1 MSLLLIA
8 NPGSASRKYALV
20 DDKLKE
26 VAALHIEQSGSE
38 LIATLRTGGD
48 TRQVPLGFAD
58 ISQSAAH
65 LYGIFNSERL
75 LESPSDVRAI
85 GLRIV
90 APSNYFFKDRL
101 VDDDVVQHIRDILPL
116 DPIHVS
122 GTLQELEALRSSLP
136 TVPVALISDSAF
148 HARKPS
154 YAWNYGINLQDAD
167 RFEIKRF
174 G

>member
-48 TRQVPLGFAD
+48 TRQVPLGFTD

-65 LYGIFNSERL
+65 LYGIFNREHL

-90 APSNYFFKDRL
+90 APSNYFL
-101 VDDDVVQHIRDILPL
+101 
-116 DPIHVS
+116 
-122 GTLQELEALRSSLP
+122 
-136 TVPVALISDSAF
+136 
-148 HARKPS
+148 
-154 YAWNYGINLQDAD
+154 
-167 RFEIKRF
+167 
-174 G
+174 

>member
-65 LYGIFNSERL
+65 LYGIFNS
-75 LESPSDVRAI
+75 D
-85 GLRIV
+85 
-90 APSNYFFKDRL
+90 
-101 VDDDVVQHIRDILPL
+101 
-116 DPIHVS
+116 
-122 GTLQELEALRSSLP
+122 SSYDF
-136 TVPVALISDSAF
+136 ISDSTF
-148 HARKPS
+148 S
-154 YAWNYGINLQDAD
+154 INWCSIWSFISRDWS
-167 RFEIKRF
+167 KN